1 MRQLIDELTEQ
12 GKQHKGGELGGL
24 LQWAA
29 LHIASQNEAIEQWAI
44 DFEDEHR
51 ERIKFERALH
61 EAKQAIESALA
72 MVSAPL
78 CPPIELGRDFAP
90 HINLMAGHGDPDY
103 LTRNGM
109 SVRHVDLRT
118 PTPITPRKKKA

>member
-78 CPPIELGRDFAP
+78 CPPIEFFRDLAP
-90 HINLMAGHGDPDY
+90 HINRSAADGDPDY
-103 LTRNGM
+103 MRRNGLAT
-109 SVRHVDLRT
+109 SHTDLR
-118 PTPITPRKKKA
+118 